1 LIGFFGCTAF
11 SRLKI
16 TGVRAA
22 LVSPSMPL
30 RHHPVLINGRSSD
43 LALARQASSG
53 IARTGSFKEVAVAV
67 VERAMTVN
75 YFGALSAFKSDVPG
89 MWARGR
95 SAGGL
100 VSSGARLNSFLDTT
114 LTRLRNPPCAV
125 SPRRCAR
132 NGKARVSTL

>member
-1 LIGFFGCTAF
+1 LIGLLGYTAF
-11 SRLKI
+11 SRLKT

-53 IARTGSFKEVAVAV
+53 IARTGSFTEVAVAAV
-67 VERAMTVN
+67 ARAMTMN
-75 YFGALSAFKSDVPG
+75 DFGALSAFKSDVPG

-100 VSSGARLNSFLDTT
+100 VSLGARLNSFLDTT
-114 LTRLRNPPCAV
+114 LTRLQNPPCAV
-125 SPRRCAR
+125 SPRRGAR